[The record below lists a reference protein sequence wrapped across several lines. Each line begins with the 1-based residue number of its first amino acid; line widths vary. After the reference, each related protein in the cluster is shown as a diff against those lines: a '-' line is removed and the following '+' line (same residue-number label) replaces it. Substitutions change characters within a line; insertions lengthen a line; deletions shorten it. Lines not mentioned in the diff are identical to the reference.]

1 MNQSKYWN
9 KYYANTKNSPRKLLV
24 KSLKYPHKN
33 NHALDLGAG
42 NLRDTA
48 YLLKKKFKNI
58 DAVDKQKKMRVFAKK
73 FDESRITVFIM
84 PFEKFEF
91 QKKYDIINAQ
101 YALPFMKKSDFI
113 KTFSKIKK
121 SLNKSGIITGQF
133 FGVHDTWKNNKNMTF
148 VNIKQARRLLQ
159 DLKILY
165 FFEEEKDGSTALG
178 QNKHWHVF
186 HFIAKK

>member
-1 MNQSKYWN
+1 
-9 KYYANTKNSPRKLLV
+9 
-24 KSLKYPHKN
+24 
-33 NHALDLGAG
+33 
-42 NLRDTA
+42 
-48 YLLKKKFKNI
+48 
-58 DAVDKQKKMRVFAKK
+58 
-73 FDESRITVFIM
+73 
-84 PFEKFEF
+84 
-91 QKKYDIINAQ
+91 
-101 YALPFMKKSDFI
+101 LPFMKKSDFI